1 MIYNNKMFIW
11 SKRIRPVQQVTND
24 FDWTNNLSFYDS
36 DNNLIDIS
44 RFERPENIVY
54 DENGIQIDTSNAEYP
69 EQCLSHA
76 YVESTSTVLE
86 LGARYGSVSC
96 VINKKLQDK
105 TKQVSVEPDSS
116 VWDALEKNIEANGCS
131 VNIHKGF
138 VSKASRELVLMGY
151 ASTTIPSNN
160 TSNLSLSVEDL
171 QNKYNLT
178 FDTLIAD
185 CEGFLETFFEEHP
198 FMYDQ
203 LRTVIFEA
211 DFPNKCNY
219 PKIRAAL
226 KEHRFSEII
235 HGFQNVYKK

>member
-1 MIYNNKMFIW
+1 MFIW
-11 SKRIRPVQQVTND
+11 SKKFRPTGQVVNE
-24 FDWTNNLSFYDS
+24 FEWTNHLSVYDS
-36 DNNLIDIS
+36 DGKLVDFDAMQCPSI
-44 RFERPENIVY
+44 IVIH
-54 DENGIQIDTSNAEYP
+54 DENGSVINTSAAEYP
-69 EQCLSHA
+69 EQCLAHTF
-76 YVESTSTVLE
+76 VETGASVLE

-105 TKQVSVEPDSS
+105 TKQVSVEPDVS
-116 VWDALEKNIEANGCS
+116 VWAALERNIQTNGCS

-151 ASTTIPSNN
+151 ASRTVPSSSSN
-160 TSNLSLSVEDL
+160 NLSLSVEDL

-178 FDTLIAD
+178 FDTLVAD
-185 CEGFLETFFEEHP
+185 CEGFLETFFDEHP

-226 KEHRFSEII
+226 KEHGFSEII

>member
-1 MIYNNKMFIW
+1 MFIW
-11 SKRIRPVQQVTND
+11 SKKFRPMKKVVNE
-24 FDWTNNLSFYDS
+24 FEWTNHLSVYDS
-36 DNNLIDIS
+36 DGELVDFDAMQCPSI
-44 RFERPENIVY
+44 IVIH
-54 DENGIQIDTSNAEYP
+54 DENGGVINTSAAEYP
-69 EQCLSHA
+69 EQCLAHKF
-76 YVESTSTVLE
+76 VESDASVLE

-105 TKQVSVEPDSS
+105 TKQVSVEPDAS
-116 VWDALEKNIEANGCS
+116 VWTALERNIQTNGCS

-151 ASTTIPSNN
+151 ASRTVPSSSSN
-160 TSNLSLSVEDL
+160 NLSLSVEDL

-178 FDTLIAD
+178 FDTLVAD
-185 CEGFLETFFEEHP
+185 CEGFLETFFDEHP

-226 KEHRFSEII
+226 KENGFREII